1 MNKQKLFGKR
11 IKELRKNKNL
21 TQEQLAESVGVY
33 QKQIG
38 NIETGTYFTTMPN
51 LEKIANALNVQIKD
65 LFDFEHLKNDDELK
79 EELIFIIKNAPKEK
93 LKTIYR
99 IIKDIID

>member
-21 TQEQLAESVGVY
+21 TQEQLAESIGIY

-65 LFDFEHLKNDDELK
+65 LFDFGIFKTK
-79 EELIFIIKNAPKEK
+79 EELIQEINQM
-93 LKTIYR
+93 LK
-99 IIKDIID
+99 